1 MVYELYQGLP
11 SNYED
16 IVLPKREAMRE
27 RTRRDGT
34 YGYYHHW
41 NKSAYD
47 WIGRFLEDS
56 VGKKFDNVYPKV
68 CEKFRKKNDLE
79 FREKFKSRIDPHN
92 MSDIRWHRNDYYLDS
107 DHIIRRYK
115 PIRKAKRRKYV
126 MELDRSEDYYVIN
139 KEKLLKY
146 PEIVLYLKSKLG
158 KDIEY
163 IVLSSDKLIEP
174 LGKRVQECIGEALVN
189 LGFDRV
195 TYSDIWHFTR
205 NTKYN
210 RLSASDFIKCC
221 YDSTNKTYYEGS
233 PEYSKHYYENRDA
246 KRKSR
251 REYRKEV
258 EETHEQMLIDSLV
271 REKVNSIVSNI
282 ISDPSTPFSLGD
294 INRITSDVK
303 EWVKKNRIKKIL
315 N

>member
-1 MVYELYQGLP
+1 MVYEFYQGLP
-11 SNYED
+11 SDYED

-34 YGYYHHW
+34 YGYYNHW
-41 NKSAYD
+41 NKDAYD
-47 WIGRFLEDS
+47 WISRFLEDS

-79 FREKFKSRIDPHN
+79 FREEFKSRIDPHN
-92 MSDIRWHRNDYYLDS
+92 MSDIRWHRSDYYLDS

-126 MELDRSEDYYVIN
+126 MELDRSEDYYVVN

-146 PEIVLYLKSKLG
+146 PEIILYLKSKLG

-174 LGKRVQECIGEALVN
+174 LGKKVQECIGEAIGN
-189 LGFDRV
+189 LGLDRIKYPN
-195 TYSDIWHFTR
+195 TWDFIRS
-205 NTKYN
+205 TKYN
-210 RLSASDFIKCC
+210 RLSASDFIKCY
-221 YDSTNKTYYEGS
+221 YDSVNKTYYEGS

-246 KRKSR
+246 ERKSR
-251 REYRKEV
+251 RERRKEI

-271 REKVNSIVSNI
+271 GKKVNSIVSNI
-282 ISDPSTPFSLGD
+282 ISNPGIPVSLGD
-294 INRITSDVK
+294 INRITADVK
-303 EWVKKNRIKKIL
+303 EWVKKNRMKKIL